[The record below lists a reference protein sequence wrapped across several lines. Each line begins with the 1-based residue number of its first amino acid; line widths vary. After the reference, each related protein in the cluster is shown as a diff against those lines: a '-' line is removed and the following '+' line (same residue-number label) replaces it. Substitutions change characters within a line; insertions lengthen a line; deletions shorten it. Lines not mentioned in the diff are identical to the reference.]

1 MSSVP
6 NTFRLVIAS
15 VATTQFDGAAVSVT
29 MPGESGMFTL
39 LPNHEPFV
47 TSLKPGKILV
57 KQSGGEHKEFP
68 VQSGVV
74 ECSGNRAVVL
84 L

>member
-1 MSSVP
+1 MAEHP

-15 VATTQFDGAAVSVT
+15 VGETKFDGAAVSVT
-29 MPGESGMFTL
+29 MPGEAGVFTV

-47 TSLKPGKILV
+47 TTLKSGNILV
-57 KQSGGEHKEFP
+57 KQSGGSEKTFAIE
-68 VQSGVV
+68 SGVA
-74 ECSGNRAVVL
+74 ECSGGRAVVL